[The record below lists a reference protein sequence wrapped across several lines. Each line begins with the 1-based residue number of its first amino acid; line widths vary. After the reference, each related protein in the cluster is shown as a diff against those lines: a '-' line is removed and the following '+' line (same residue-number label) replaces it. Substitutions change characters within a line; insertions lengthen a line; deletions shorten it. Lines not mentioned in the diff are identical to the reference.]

1 MNVNPNITFNMFFKI
16 NLSFFLQNLVLKF
29 DPGNLKALY
38 RRSQAYKGLQKYEEA
53 IKDAKMLMSI
63 DSKNQD
69 FILQMKSLVSV
80 VENKVYI
87 Y

>member
-1 MNVNPNITFNMFFKI
+1 MTLTNVKNSNINFVCFLKLI
-16 NLSFFLQNLVLKF
+16 FLQNLVLKF

-38 RRSQAYKGLQKYEEA
+38 RRSQAYKGLQRYEEA

-69 FILQMKSLVSV
+69 FILHMKSLVSV
-80 VENKVYI
+80 VENKV
-87 Y
+87 